1 MSLEDIVISGTGVDL
16 KALSRGNPLTNQ
28 VQQRL
33 VDLTF
38 LDPPVDGDFGPV
50 SKLALQQLAN
60 MVGLGVDLTLEPA
73 VAQALLES
81 DIDKLLPV
89 TPKADLAGRI
99 FRYMRQK
106 NYFFA
111 RLPKYLNIVYLEGV
125 SKDGT
130 PNDDRANAFNDR
142 RIVLIVESGAPVEKG
157 NWTATTEPGKDF
169 TERPMNPAGA
179 ARIAFGQYKSWR
191 VGIHNASKPSR
202 HEALVQVG
210 NIRVHRDLNKD
221 FKRTGDSVFEGSSF
235 GVNQHHGFDRPED
248 NIGPAS
254 AGCLVG
260 RSKVEHREFIQIVK
274 TDPRFK
280 ASQGYKYITTIIAG
294 DDLHKTVG

>member
-1 MSLEDIVISGTGVDL
+1 MNLEDIVISGTGVDL
-16 KALSRGNPLTNQ
+16 KTLSRGNPLTNQ

-50 SKLALQQLAN
+50 SKLALQQFAK
-60 MVGLGVDLTLEPA
+60 MVGLEVDLTLEPP

-81 DIDKLLPV
+81 DIDMLLPV
-89 TPKADLAGRI
+89 TPRSDLAGRI
-99 FRYMRQK
+99 FRYMRRK

-111 RLPKYLNIVYLEGV
+111 RLPKYLNIVYVEGV
-125 SKDGT
+125 AKSGV
-130 PNDDRANAFNDR
+130 PNDDRENVFNDR
-142 RIVLIVESGAPVEKG
+142 RIVLVIEDGRPVEKG

-169 TERPMNPAGA
+169 TERPMNPKGA
-179 ARIAFGQYKSWR
+179 ARIAFGQFKSWR
-191 VGIHNASKPSR
+191 VGVHNAGKPSR

-221 FKRTGDSVFEGSSF
+221 YKRTGDAVFEGSNF

-260 RSKVEHREFIQIVK
+260 RSKTEHKEFMQLIK
-274 TDPRFK
+274 TDPRLK
-280 ASQGYKYITTIIAG
+280 ASQGYKYITTVIAG
-294 DDLHKTVG
+294 DDLHNAIS